1 MLMNPINM
9 VLAFLAIALSPL
21 LVILGGIQ
29 IIRRVAE
36 YAIVKPTREM
46 LFTVVDQQSSYKTK
60 NVIDTV
66 IYHFGDFSSA

>member
-1 MLMNPINM
+1 M

-29 IIRRVAE
+29 IIIRRVAE

-46 LFTVVDQQSSYKTK
+46 LFTLVDQQSRYKTK

-66 IYHFGDFSSA
+66 IYHFGDFS